1 MRFRPTAI
9 PDVILIV
16 PNVHND
22 ERGFFMETYQKRK
35 FADNGIDADFVQ
47 DNNSLSRRGTLRG
60 LHYQIK
66 HPQGKLVRA
75 VSGEIYD
82 VSVDLRRKSAT
93 FGQWIG
99 LTLSEENRQQLWI
112 PPGFAHGFYVVSEQA
127 EVFYKATD
135 YYAPE
140 WERTL
145 LWNDPKTGVV
155 WPLVEGQTPLLSVKD
170 AQGKASVRSGGL

>member
-1 MRFRPTAI
+1 MDW
-9 PDVILIV
+9 PD
-16 PNVHND
+16 
-22 ERGFFMETYQKRK
+22 
-35 FADNGIDADFVQ
+35 
-47 DNNSLSRRGTLRG
+47 
-60 LHYQIK
+60 
-66 HPQGKLVRA
+66 
-75 VSGEIYD
+75 
-82 VSVDLRRKSAT
+82 
-93 FGQWIG
+93 
-99 LTLSEENRQQLWI
+99 LSEENRQQLWI

-170 AQGKASVRSGGL
+170 ARGRPLLEAEVYE